1 MIINIIKYVIIYI
14 YVFINMLFSSEN
26 IQYLTLDIIY
36 NIKDVLSINQIKFF
50 LNNSNHFI
58 KHSSLR
64 CRNIY
69 YAILKYIY
77 QVNMD
82 EEIKNSVKVS
92 LLNGLADSD
101 EEIRNNILSI
111 WHDSSL
117 VDSTFDLFDRV
128 LK

>member
-1 MIINIIKYVIIYI
+1 VILNITKYVIIYI

>member
-1 MIINIIKYVIIYI
+1 
-14 YVFINMLFSSEN
+14 MLFSSEN